1 MSTRRQAREWAVQM
15 IFQLDAN
22 PTWEQKV
29 EAFFEEFWN
38 GSISTEII
46 EAADASHS
54 NILPETMNER
64 AFTPLRLGGRSDIPA
79 DEIPDEKTRTFSQNL
94 VLGML
99 RHRTDIDKSI
109 TERLRNW
116 KLSRIGSIERAVLR
130 LGTYELVYESDDY
143 PNLDQPPSAVVINEA
158 VDLAKYFGTSES
170 GRFVNGILDAI
181 ARKVRDRRSRSQ
193 TKPQIWSPADDMK
206 KDADSTKA

>member
-22 PTWEQKV
+22 PDWEQRV
-29 EAFFEEFWN
+29 DAFFEEFWN
-38 GSISTEII
+38 GSMEEEMI

-54 NILPETMNER
+54 NIQPESTNER

-79 DEIPDEKTRTFSQNL
+79 DEIPDDKTRIFSQNL

-116 KLSRIGSIERAVLR
+116 KLNRIGSIERAVLR

-143 PNLDQPPSAVVINEA
+143 PDLEQPPSAVVINEA

-181 ARKVRDRRSRSQ
+181 ARKARDRRSRAQ
-193 TKPQIWSPADDMK
+193 IKPQIWSPADDDR
-206 KDADSTKA
+206 KDAAAPKA